1 MLPLNVMYMVKR
13 NELKFK
19 GPSNMMSGEGEE
31 VLVSGAIRSGV
42 SVCGCVCGAALFSR
56 LGSVQ
61 I

>member
-56 LGSVQ
+56 
-61 I
+61 